1 MADTPSQESVV
12 SETES
17 NDSTILNDETAT
29 AQAFAN
35 LLNND
40 ETAKGSEESE
50 TPKLEEE
57 KATLEKDNSDP
68 LLEDLDGQEIVDE
81 NDASSEN
88 EETLYDVKVN
98 GEDYKVNLQ
107 ELKKGYQLEKNY
119 TKKNMELSDKRKDVD
134 SLQQNLTKELEA
146 VKNSRN
152 QYAKQLEVLSQNL
165 QQKEENIDWDNLY
178 QTDPAEYVKLKA
190 ESDKKKEALNLAQQ
204 EQMRIQQ
211 EQRSEQEKVY
221 NDYIAKERKIL
232 AEKLP
237 VYADKD
243 KSAEFTKRL
252 SSFAKESGY
261 TDQEIAMMVDHR
273 AVLLLADAY
282 RYNQLKKTKLSGNK
296 VNKAPRVVS
305 SNASNIR
312 EDSDKKQN
320 VDKRMTRLKKSGH
333 IKDAQSVLKE
343 MYFNE

>member
-12 SETES
+12 SQTES
-17 NDSTILNDETAT
+17 NDSPILNDETAT

-134 SLQQNLTKELEA
+134 SLQENLTKELEA

-152 QYAKQLEVLSQNL
+152 KYAEQLEVLTQNL
-165 QQKEENIDWDNLY
+165 QREEKVDWEALY
-178 QTDPAEYVKLKA
+178 QDNPAEYVRKKA
-190 ESDKKKEALNLAQQ
+190 ESDKQKEMLQLAQQ
-204 EQMRIQQ
+204 EKQRIQN
-211 EQRSEQEKVY
+211 EQREEQNKIY
-221 NDYIAKERKIL
+221 QNYIQNERKIL

-237 VYADKD
+237 VYADKE
-243 KSAEFTKRL
+243 KGAELTRNLKN
-252 SSFAKESGY
+252 FALESGY
-261 TDQEIAMMVDHR
+261 TEQEIDMMVDHR
-273 AVLLLADAY
+273 AVLLLVDAY
-282 RYNQLKKTKLSGNK
+282 RYKQLKNTKLQDKK
-296 VNKAPRVVS
+296 VRRAPRVVS
-305 SNASNIR
+305 SNASNVR
-312 EDSDKKQN
+312 EESDRQQ
-320 VDKRMTRLKKSGH
+320 DMSKRMNKLKQSGGLQ
-333 IKDAQSVLKE
+333 DAQDVFLE
-343 MYFNE
+343 MLQ

>member
-12 SETES
+12 SEAES
-17 NDSTILNDETAT
+17 KDSPILNDETAT

-35 LLNND
+35 LLNKD

-50 TPKLEEE
+50 TTKLEEE
-57 KATLEKDNSDP
+57 KATLEEDNSDP

-119 TKKNMELSDKRKDVD
+119 TKKNMELSDKRKDID

-152 QYAKQLEVLSQNL
+152 QYAEQLEVLSQNL

-190 ESDKKKEALNLAQQ
+190 ESDKKKEMLQLAQQ
-204 EQMRIQQ
+204 ERQRIQE

-221 NDYIAKERKIL
+221 NDYIAKERQIL

-237 VYADKD
+237 VYADKE
-243 KSAEFTKRL
+243 KGVEFTKRL

-261 TDQEIAMMVDHR
+261 SDQEIAMMVDHR

-282 RYNQLKKTKLSGNK
+282 RYNQLKKTKLEGKK
-296 VNKAPRVVS
+296 VKRTHRVLT
-305 SNASNIR
+305 SNAANVR
-312 EDSDKKQN
+312 ENSEKQQDI
-320 VDKRMTRLKKSGH
+320 DKRMTKLKQSGGLE
-333 IKDAQSVLKE
+333 DARNVFLE
-343 MYFNE
+343 MLQ

>member
-12 SETES
+12 SQTES
-17 NDSTILNDETAT
+17 NDSPILNDETAT

-119 TKKNMELSDKRKDVD
+119 TKKNMELSDKRKDVE
-134 SLQQNLTKELEA
+134 SLQENLTKELEA

-152 QYAKQLEVLSQNL
+152 KYAEQLEVLTQNL
-165 QQKEENIDWDNLY
+165 QREEKVDWEALY
-178 QTDPAEYVKLKA
+178 QDNPAEYVRKKA
-190 ESDKKKEALNLAQQ
+190 ESDKQKEMLQLAQQ
-204 EQMRIQQ
+204 EKQRIQN
-211 EQRSEQEKVY
+211 EQREEQNKIY
-221 NDYIAKERKIL
+221 QNYIQNERKIL

-237 VYADKD
+237 VYADKE
-243 KSAEFTKRL
+243 KGAELTRNLKN
-252 SSFAKESGY
+252 FALESGY
-261 TDQEIAMMVDHR
+261 TEQEIDMMVDHR
-273 AVLLLADAY
+273 AVLLLVDAY
-282 RYNQLKKTKLSGNK
+282 RYKQLKNTKLQDKK
-296 VNKAPRVVS
+296 VRRAPRVVS
-305 SNASNIR
+305 SNASNVR
-312 EDSDKKQN
+312 EESDRQQ
-320 VDKRMTRLKKSGH
+320 DMSKRMNKLKQSGGLE
-333 IKDAQSVLKE
+333 DAQDVFLE
-343 MYFNE
+343 MLQ

>member
-17 NDSTILNDETAT
+17 NDSPILNDETAT

-134 SLQQNLTKELEA
+134 SLQENLTKELEA

-152 QYAKQLEVLSQNL
+152 KYAEQLEVLTQNL
-165 QQKEENIDWDNLY
+165 QREEKVDWEALY
-178 QTDPAEYVKLKA
+178 QDNPAEYVRKKA
-190 ESDKKKEALNLAQQ
+190 ESDKQKEMLQLAQQ
-204 EQMRIQQ
+204 EKQRIQN
-211 EQRSEQEKVY
+211 EQREEQNKIY
-221 NDYIAKERKIL
+221 QNYIQNERKIL

-237 VYADKD
+237 VYADKE
-243 KSAEFTKRL
+243 KGAELTRNLKN
-252 SSFAKESGY
+252 FALESGY
-261 TDQEIAMMVDHR
+261 TEQEIDMMVDHR
-273 AVLLLADAY
+273 AVLLLVDAY
-282 RYNQLKKTKLSGNK
+282 RYKQLKNTKLQDKK
-296 VNKAPRVVS
+296 VRRAPRVVS
-305 SNASNIR
+305 SNASNVR
-312 EDSDKKQN
+312 EESDRQQ
-320 VDKRMTRLKKSGH
+320 DMSKRMNKLKQSGGLE
-333 IKDAQSVLKE
+333 DAQDVFLE
-343 MYFNE
+343 MLQ

>member
-12 SETES
+12 SQTES

-88 EETLYDVKVN
+88 EETLYEVKVN

-119 TKKNMELSDKRKDVD
+119 TKKNMELSDKRKDVE
-134 SLQQNLTKELEA
+134 SLQENLTKELEA

-152 QYAKQLEVLSQNL
+152 KYAEQLEVLTQNL
-165 QQKEENIDWDNLY
+165 QREEKVDWEALY
-178 QTDPAEYVKLKA
+178 QDNPAEYVRKKA
-190 ESDKKKEALNLAQQ
+190 ESDKQKEMLQLAQQ
-204 EQMRIQQ
+204 EKQRIQN
-211 EQRSEQEKVY
+211 EQRDEQNKIY
-221 NDYIAKERKIL
+221 QNYIQNERKIL

-237 VYADKD
+237 VYADKE
-243 KSAEFTKRL
+243 KGAELTRNLKN
-252 SSFAKESGY
+252 FALESGY
-261 TDQEIAMMVDHR
+261 TEQEIDMMVDHR
-273 AVLLLADAY
+273 AVLLLVDAY
-282 RYNQLKKTKLSGNK
+282 RYKQLKNTKLQDKK
-296 VNKAPRVVS
+296 VRRAPKVVS
-305 SNASNIR
+305 SNASNVR
-312 EDSDKKQN
+312 EESDRQQ
-320 VDKRMTRLKKSGH
+320 DMSKRMNKLKQSGGLQ
-333 IKDAQSVLKE
+333 DAQDVFLE
-343 MYFNE
+343 MLQ

>member
-88 EETLYDVKVN
+88 EETLYEVKVN

-134 SLQQNLTKELEA
+134 SLQENLTKELEA

-152 QYAKQLEVLSQNL
+152 KYAEQLEVLSQNL
-165 QQKEENIDWDNLY
+165 QREEKVDWEALY
-178 QTDPAEYVKLKA
+178 QDNPAEYVRKKA
-190 ESDKKKEALNLAQQ
+190 ESDKQKEMLQLAQQ
-204 EQMRIQQ
+204 EKQRIQN
-211 EQRSEQEKVY
+211 EQRDEQNKIY
-221 NDYIAKERKIL
+221 QNYIQNERKIL

-237 VYADKD
+237 VYADKE
-243 KSAEFTKRL
+243 KGAELTRNLKN
-252 SSFAKESGY
+252 FALESGY
-261 TDQEIAMMVDHR
+261 TEQEIDMMVDHR
-273 AVLLLADAY
+273 AVLLLVDAY
-282 RYNQLKKTKLSGNK
+282 RYKQLKNTKLQDKK
-296 VNKAPRVVS
+296 VRRAPRVVS
-305 SNASNIR
+305 SNASNVR
-312 EDSDKKQN
+312 EESDRQQ
-320 VDKRMTRLKKSGH
+320 DMSKRMNKLKQSGGLQ
-333 IKDAQSVLKE
+333 DAQDVFLE
-343 MYFNE
+343 MLQ

>member
-88 EETLYDVKVN
+88 EETLYEVKVN

-134 SLQQNLTKELEA
+134 SLQENLTKELEA

-152 QYAKQLEVLSQNL
+152 KYAEQLEVLSQNL
-165 QQKEENIDWDNLY
+165 QREEKVDWEALY
-178 QTDPAEYVKLKA
+178 QDNPAEYVRKKA
-190 ESDKKKEALNLAQQ
+190 ESDKQKEMLQLAQQ
-204 EQMRIQQ
+204 EKQRIQN
-211 EQRSEQEKVY
+211 EQRDEQNKIY
-221 NDYIAKERKIL
+221 QNYIQNERKIL

-237 VYADKD
+237 VYADKE
-243 KSAEFTKRL
+243 KGAELTRNLKN
-252 SSFAKESGY
+252 FALESGY
-261 TDQEIAMMVDHR
+261 TEQEIDMMVDHR
-273 AVLLLADAY
+273 AVLLLVDAY
-282 RYNQLKKTKLSGNK
+282 RYKQLKNTKLQDKK
-296 VNKAPRVVS
+296 VRRAPRVVS
-305 SNASNIR
+305 SNASNVR
-312 EDSDKKQN
+312 EESDRQQ
-320 VDKRMTRLKKSGH
+320 DMSKRMNKLKQSGGLEDA
-333 IKDAQSVLKE
+333 KDVFLE
-343 MYFNE
+343 MLQ

>member
-17 NDSTILNDETAT
+17 NDSPILNDETAT

-134 SLQQNLTKELEA
+134 SLQGNLTKELEA

-152 QYAKQLEVLSQNL
+152 KYAEQLEVLTQNL
-165 QQKEENIDWDNLY
+165 QREEKVDWEALY
-178 QTDPAEYVKLKA
+178 QDNPAEYVRKKA
-190 ESDKKKEALNLAQQ
+190 ESDKQKEMLQLAQQ
-204 EQMRIQQ
+204 EKQRIQN
-211 EQRSEQEKVY
+211 EQREEQNKIY
-221 NDYIAKERKIL
+221 QNYIQNERKIL

-237 VYADKD
+237 VYADKE
-243 KSAEFTKRL
+243 KGAELTRNLKN
-252 SSFAKESGY
+252 FALERG
-261 TDQEIAMMVDHR
+261 
-273 AVLLLADAY
+273 
-282 RYNQLKKTKLSGNK
+282 
-296 VNKAPRVVS
+296 
-305 SNASNIR
+305 
-312 EDSDKKQN
+312 
-320 VDKRMTRLKKSGH
+320 
-333 IKDAQSVLKE
+333 
-343 MYFNE
+343 

>member
-1 MADTPSQESVV
+1 MADTPQEESVV
-12 SETES
+12 SQPTYKTEET
-17 NDSTILNDETAT
+17 T
-29 AQAFAN
+29 QAFAT
-35 LLNND
+35 LLNKE
-40 ETAKGSEESE
+40 ETARNEELDAPKSEEGE
-50 TPKLEEE
+50 VDL
-57 KATLEKDNSDP
+57 AKDNDDP
-68 LLEDLDGQEIVDE
+68 LLEDLEVDEIVD
-81 NDASSEN
+81 NDEASTES
-88 EETLYDVKVN
+88 EETLYDVTVN
-98 GEDYKVNLQ
+98 GNNQKVNLT
-107 ELKKGYQLEKNY
+107 ELMKGYSRESDY
-119 TKKNMELSDKRKDVD
+119 TKKTMDLSNQRKEVE
-134 SLQQNLTKELEA
+134 SLQDNLKKEFDA
-146 VKNSRN
+146 VKSSRN
-152 QYAKQLEVLSQNL
+152 QYAEQLQVLTQNL
-165 QQKEENIDWDNLY
+165 QQQEQNIDWDNLY

-190 ESDKKKEALNLAQQ
+190 ESDRKKETLNLAQQ

-237 VYADKD
+237 VYADKN

-296 VNKAPRVVS
+296 VNKAPRVFT

-312 EDSDKKQN
+312 EESNAKQN
-320 VDKRMTRLKKSGH
+320 IDKRMTRLKKSGH
-333 IKDAQSVLKE
+333 VRDAQSVLKE

>member
-12 SETES
+12 SQTES

-134 SLQQNLTKELEA
+134 SLQENLTKELEA

-152 QYAKQLEVLSQNL
+152 KYAEQLEVLTQNL
-165 QQKEENIDWDNLY
+165 QREEKVDWEALY
-178 QTDPAEYVKLKA
+178 QDNPAEYVRKKA
-190 ESDKKKEALNLAQQ
+190 ESDKQKEMLQLAQQ
-204 EQMRIQQ
+204 EKQRIQN
-211 EQRSEQEKVY
+211 EQRDEQNKIY
-221 NDYIAKERKIL
+221 QNYIQNERKIL

-237 VYADKD
+237 VYADKE
-243 KSAEFTKRL
+243 KGAELTRNLKN
-252 SSFAKESGY
+252 FALESGY
-261 TDQEIAMMVDHR
+261 TEQEIDMMVDHR
-273 AVLLLADAY
+273 AVLLLVDAY
-282 RYNQLKKTKLSGNK
+282 RYKQLKNTKLQDKK
-296 VNKAPRVVS
+296 VRRAPKVVS
-305 SNASNIR
+305 SNASNVR
-312 EDSDKKQN
+312 EESDRQQ
-320 VDKRMTRLKKSGH
+320 DMSKRMNKLKQSGGLQ
-333 IKDAQSVLKE
+333 DAQDVFLE
-343 MYFNE
+343 MLQ

>member
-88 EETLYDVKVN
+88 EETLYEVKVN

-119 TKKNMELSDKRKDVD
+119 TKKNMELSDKRKDVE
-134 SLQQNLTKELEA
+134 SLQENLTKELEA

-152 QYAKQLEVLSQNL
+152 KYAEQLEVLTQNL
-165 QQKEENIDWDNLY
+165 QREEKVDWEALY
-178 QTDPAEYVKLKA
+178 QDNPAEYVRKKA
-190 ESDKKKEALNLAQQ
+190 ESDKQKEMLQLAQQ
-204 EQMRIQQ
+204 EKQRIQN
-211 EQRSEQEKVY
+211 EQRDEQNKIY
-221 NDYIAKERKIL
+221 QNYIQNERKIL

-237 VYADKD
+237 VYADKE
-243 KSAEFTKRL
+243 KGAELTRNLKN
-252 SSFAKESGY
+252 FALESGY
-261 TDQEIAMMVDHR
+261 TEQEIDMMVDHR
-273 AVLLLADAY
+273 AVLLLVDAY
-282 RYNQLKKTKLSGNK
+282 RYKQLKNTKLQDKK
-296 VNKAPRVVS
+296 VRRAPKVVS
-305 SNASNIR
+305 SNASNVR
-312 EDSDKKQN
+312 EESDRQQ
-320 VDKRMTRLKKSGH
+320 DMSKRMNKLKQSGGLQ
-333 IKDAQSVLKE
+333 DAQDVFLE
-343 MYFNE
+343 MLQ

>member
-12 SETES
+12 SQTES

-119 TKKNMELSDKRKDVD
+119 TKKNMELSDKRKDVE
-134 SLQQNLTKELEA
+134 SLQENLTKELEA

-152 QYAKQLEVLSQNL
+152 KYAEQLEVLTQNL
-165 QQKEENIDWDNLY
+165 QREEKVDWEALY
-178 QTDPAEYVKLKA
+178 QDNPAEYVRKKA
-190 ESDKKKEALNLAQQ
+190 ESDKQKEMLQLAQQ
-204 EQMRIQQ
+204 EKQRIQN
-211 EQRSEQEKVY
+211 EQRDEQNKIY
-221 NDYIAKERKIL
+221 QNYIQNERKIL

-237 VYADKD
+237 VYADKE
-243 KSAEFTKRL
+243 KGAELTRNLKN
-252 SSFAKESGY
+252 FALESGY
-261 TDQEIAMMVDHR
+261 TEQEIDMMVDHR
-273 AVLLLADAY
+273 AVLLLVDAY
-282 RYNQLKKTKLSGNK
+282 RYKQLKNTKLQDKK
-296 VNKAPRVVS
+296 VRRAPKVVS
-305 SNASNIR
+305 SNASNVR
-312 EDSDKKQN
+312 EESDRQQ
-320 VDKRMTRLKKSGH
+320 DMSKRMNKLKQSGGLQ
-333 IKDAQSVLKE
+333 DAQDVFLE
-343 MYFNE
+343 MLQ

>member
-12 SETES
+12 SQTES

-88 EETLYDVKVN
+88 EETLYEVKVN

-134 SLQQNLTKELEA
+134 SLQENLTKELEA

-152 QYAKQLEVLSQNL
+152 KYAEQLEVLTQNL
-165 QQKEENIDWDNLY
+165 QREEKVDWEALY
-178 QTDPAEYVKLKA
+178 QDNPAEYVRKKA
-190 ESDKKKEALNLAQQ
+190 ESDKQKEMLQLAQQ
-204 EQMRIQQ
+204 EKQRIQN
-211 EQRSEQEKVY
+211 EQRDEQNKIY
-221 NDYIAKERKIL
+221 QNYIQNERKIL

-237 VYADKD
+237 VYADKE
-243 KSAEFTKRL
+243 KGAELTRNLKN
-252 SSFAKESGY
+252 FALESGY
-261 TDQEIAMMVDHR
+261 TEQEIDMMVDHR
-273 AVLLLADAY
+273 AVLLLVDAY
-282 RYNQLKKTKLSGNK
+282 RYKQLKNTKLQDKK
-296 VNKAPRVVS
+296 VRRAPRVVS
-305 SNASNIR
+305 SNASNVR
-312 EDSDKKQN
+312 EESDRQQ
-320 VDKRMTRLKKSGH
+320 DMSKRMNKLKQSGGLQ
-333 IKDAQSVLKE
+333 DAQDVFLE
-343 MYFNE
+343 MLQ

>member
-1 MADTPSQESVV
+1 MADTPQEESVV
-12 SETES
+12 SQPTYKTEET
-17 NDSTILNDETAT
+17 T
-29 AQAFAN
+29 QAFAT
-35 LLNND
+35 LLQN
-40 ETAKGSEESE
+40 EKTARNEELEATKSEEGE
-50 TPKLEEE
+50 VDL
-57 KATLEKDNSDP
+57 AKDNDDP
-68 LLEDLDGQEIVDE
+68 LLEDLEVDEIVD
-81 NDASSEN
+81 NDEASTES
-88 EETLYDVKVN
+88 EETLYDVIVN
-98 GEDYKVNLQ
+98 GNNQKVNLN
-107 ELKKGYQLEKNY
+107 ELMKGYSRESDY
-119 TKKNMELSDKRKDVD
+119 TKKTMDLSNQRKEVE
-134 SLQQNLTKELEA
+134 SLQSNLKKEFDA
-146 VKNSRN
+146 VKSSRN
-152 QYAKQLEVLSQNL
+152 QYAEQLQVLTQNL
-165 QQKEENIDWDNLY
+165 QQQEQNIDWDNLY

-190 ESDKKKEALNLAQQ
+190 ESDRKKETLGLAQQ

-237 VYADKD
+237 VYADKN

-261 TDQEIAMMVDHR
+261 SDQEIAMMVDHR

-312 EDSDKKQN
+312 EDSDQKQN

>member
-12 SETES
+12 SQTES

-119 TKKNMELSDKRKDVD
+119 TKKNMELSDKRKDVE
-134 SLQQNLTKELEA
+134 SLQENLTKELEA

-152 QYAKQLEVLSQNL
+152 KYAEQLEVLTQNL
-165 QQKEENIDWDNLY
+165 QREEKVDWEALY
-178 QTDPAEYVKLKA
+178 QDNPAEYVRKKA
-190 ESDKKKEALNLAQQ
+190 ESDKQKEMLQLAQQ
-204 EQMRIQQ
+204 EKQRIQN
-211 EQRSEQEKVY
+211 EQRDEQNKIY
-221 NDYIAKERKIL
+221 QNYIQNERKIL

-237 VYADKD
+237 VYADKE
-243 KSAEFTKRL
+243 KGAELTRNLKN
-252 SSFAKESGY
+252 FALESGY
-261 TDQEIAMMVDHR
+261 TEQEIDMMVDHR
-273 AVLLLADAY
+273 AVLLLVDAY
-282 RYNQLKKTKLSGNK
+282 RYKQLKNTKLQDKK
-296 VNKAPRVVS
+296 VRRAPRVVS
-305 SNASNIR
+305 SNASNVR
-312 EDSDKKQN
+312 EESDRQQ
-320 VDKRMTRLKKSGH
+320 DMSKRMNKLKQSGGLQ
-333 IKDAQSVLKE
+333 DAQDVFLE
-343 MYFNE
+343 MLQ

>member
-12 SETES
+12 SQTES
-17 NDSTILNDETAT
+17 NDSPILNDETAT

-134 SLQQNLTKELEA
+134 SLQENLTKELEA

-152 QYAKQLEVLSQNL
+152 KYAEQLEILTQNL
-165 QQKEENIDWDNLY
+165 QREEKVDWEALY
-178 QTDPAEYVKLKA
+178 QDNPAEYVRKKA
-190 ESDKKKEALNLAQQ
+190 ESDKQKEMLQLAQQ
-204 EQMRIQQ
+204 EKQRIQN
-211 EQRSEQEKVY
+211 EQRDEQNKIY
-221 NDYIAKERKIL
+221 QNYIQNERKIL

-237 VYADKD
+237 VYADKE
-243 KSAEFTKRL
+243 KGAELTRNLKN
-252 SSFAKESGY
+252 FALESGY
-261 TDQEIAMMVDHR
+261 TEQEIDMMVDHR
-273 AVLLLADAY
+273 AVLLLVDAY
-282 RYNQLKKTKLSGNK
+282 RYKQLKNTKLQDKK
-296 VNKAPRVVS
+296 VRRAPRVVS
-305 SNASNIR
+305 SNASNVR
-312 EDSDKKQN
+312 EESDRQQ
-320 VDKRMTRLKKSGH
+320 DMSKRMNKLKQSGGLE
-333 IKDAQSVLKE
+333 DAQDVFLE
-343 MYFNE
+343 MLQ

>member
-12 SETES
+12 SQTES
-17 NDSTILNDETAT
+17 NDSPILNDETAT

-134 SLQQNLTKELEA
+134 SLQENLTKELEA

-152 QYAKQLEVLSQNL
+152 KYAEQLEVLTQNL
-165 QQKEENIDWDNLY
+165 QREEKVDWEALY
-178 QTDPAEYVKLKA
+178 QDNPAEYVRKKA
-190 ESDKKKEALNLAQQ
+190 ESDKQKEMLQLAQQ
-204 EQMRIQQ
+204 EKQRIQN
-211 EQRSEQEKVY
+211 EQREEQNKIY
-221 NDYIAKERKIL
+221 QNYIQNERKIL

-237 VYADKD
+237 VYADKE
-243 KSAEFTKRL
+243 KGAELTRNLKN
-252 SSFAKESGY
+252 FALESGY
-261 TDQEIAMMVDHR
+261 TEQEIDMMVDHR
-273 AVLLLADAY
+273 AVLLLVDAY
-282 RYNQLKKTKLSGNK
+282 RYKQLKNTKLQDKK
-296 VNKAPRVVS
+296 VRRAPRVVS
-305 SNASNIR
+305 SNASNVR
-312 EDSDKKQN
+312 EESDRQQ
-320 VDKRMTRLKKSGH
+320 DMSKRMNKLKQSGGLE
-333 IKDAQSVLKE
+333 DAQDVFLE
-343 MYFNE
+343 MLQ

>member
-1 MADTPSQESVV
+1 M
-12 SETES
+12 
-17 NDSTILNDETAT
+17 
-29 AQAFAN
+29 
-35 LLNND
+35 
-40 ETAKGSEESE
+40 
-50 TPKLEEE
+50 
-57 KATLEKDNSDP
+57 
-68 LLEDLDGQEIVDE
+68 
-81 NDASSEN
+81 
-88 EETLYDVKVN
+88 
-98 GEDYKVNLQ
+98 
-107 ELKKGYQLEKNY
+107 
-119 TKKNMELSDKRKDVD
+119 
-134 SLQQNLTKELEA
+134 
-146 VKNSRN
+146 RN
-152 QYAKQLEVLSQNL
+152 
-165 QQKEENIDWDNLY
+165 
-178 QTDPAEYVKLKA
+178 
-190 ESDKKKEALNLAQQ
+190 
-204 EQMRIQQ
+204 QQ

-237 VYADKD
+237 VYADKN

>member
-88 EETLYDVKVN
+88 EETLYEVKVN

-134 SLQQNLTKELEA
+134 SLQENLTKELEA

-152 QYAKQLEVLSQNL
+152 KYAEQLEVLTQNL
-165 QQKEENIDWDNLY
+165 QREEKVDWEALY
-178 QTDPAEYVKLKA
+178 QDNPAEYVRKKA
-190 ESDKKKEALNLAQQ
+190 ESDKQKEMLQLAQQ
-204 EQMRIQQ
+204 EKQRIQN
-211 EQRSEQEKVY
+211 EQRDEQNKIY
-221 NDYIAKERKIL
+221 QNYIQNERKIL

-237 VYADKD
+237 VYADKE
-243 KSAEFTKRL
+243 KGAELTRNLKN
-252 SSFAKESGY
+252 FALESGY
-261 TDQEIAMMVDHR
+261 TEQEIDMMVDHR
-273 AVLLLADAY
+273 AVLLLVDAY
-282 RYNQLKKTKLSGNK
+282 RYKQLKNTKLQDKK
-296 VNKAPRVVS
+296 VRRAPRVVS
-305 SNASNIR
+305 SNASNVR
-312 EDSDKKQN
+312 EESDRQQ
-320 VDKRMTRLKKSGH
+320 DMSKRMNKLKQSGGLQ
-333 IKDAQSVLKE
+333 DAQDVFLE
-343 MYFNE
+343 MLQ

>member
-17 NDSTILNDETAT
+17 NDSPILNDETAT

-134 SLQQNLTKELEA
+134 SLQENLTKELEA

-152 QYAKQLEVLSQNL
+152 KYAEQLEVLTQNL
-165 QQKEENIDWDNLY
+165 QREEKVDWEALY
-178 QTDPAEYVKLKA
+178 QDNPAEYVRKKA
-190 ESDKKKEALNLAQQ
+190 ESDKQKEMLQLAQQ
-204 EQMRIQQ
+204 EKQRIQN
-211 EQRSEQEKVY
+211 EQRDEQNKIY
-221 NDYIAKERKIL
+221 QNYIQNERKIL

-237 VYADKD
+237 VYADKE
-243 KSAEFTKRL
+243 KGAELTRNLKN
-252 SSFAKESGY
+252 FALESGY
-261 TDQEIAMMVDHR
+261 TEQEIDMMVDHR
-273 AVLLLADAY
+273 AVLLLVDAY
-282 RYNQLKKTKLSGNK
+282 RYKQLKNTKLQDKK
-296 VNKAPRVVS
+296 VRRAPRVVS
-305 SNASNIR
+305 SNASNVR
-312 EDSDKKQN
+312 EESDRQQ
-320 VDKRMTRLKKSGH
+320 DMSKRMNKLKQSGGLQ
-333 IKDAQSVLKE
+333 DAQDVFLE
-343 MYFNE
+343 MLQ

>member
-17 NDSTILNDETAT
+17 NDSPILNDETAT

-134 SLQQNLTKELEA
+134 SLQENLTKELEA

-152 QYAKQLEVLSQNL
+152 KYAEQLEVLTQNL
-165 QQKEENIDWDNLY
+165 QREEKVDWEALY
-178 QTDPAEYVKLKA
+178 QDNPAEYVRKKA
-190 ESDKKKEALNLAQQ
+190 ESDKQKEMLQLAQQ
-204 EQMRIQQ
+204 EKQRIQN
-211 EQRSEQEKVY
+211 EQREEQNKIY
-221 NDYIAKERKIL
+221 QNYIQNERKIL

-237 VYADKD
+237 VYADKE
-243 KSAEFTKRL
+243 KGAELTRNLKN
-252 SSFAKESGY
+252 FALESGY
-261 TDQEIAMMVDHR
+261 TEQEIDMMVDHR
-273 AVLLLADAY
+273 AVLLLVDAY
-282 RYNQLKKTKLSGNK
+282 RYKQLKNTKLQDKK
-296 VNKAPRVVS
+296 VRRAPRVVS
-305 SNASNIR
+305 SNASNVR
-312 EDSDKKQN
+312 EESDRQQ
-320 VDKRMTRLKKSGH
+320 DMSKRMNKLKQSGGLE
-333 IKDAQSVLKE
+333 DAQDVFLEMLK
-343 MYFNE
+343 

>member
-17 NDSTILNDETAT
+17 NDSPILNDETAT

-57 KATLEKDNSDP
+57 KATLEEDNSDP

-134 SLQQNLTKELEA
+134 SLQENLTKELEA

-152 QYAKQLEVLSQNL
+152 KYAEQLEVLTQNL
-165 QQKEENIDWDNLY
+165 QREEKVDWEALY
-178 QTDPAEYVKLKA
+178 QDNPAEYVRKKA
-190 ESDKKKEALNLAQQ
+190 ESDKQKEMLQLAQQ
-204 EQMRIQQ
+204 EKQRIQN
-211 EQRSEQEKVY
+211 EQREEQNKIY
-221 NDYIAKERKIL
+221 QNYIQNERKIL

-237 VYADKD
+237 VYADKE
-243 KSAEFTKRL
+243 KGAELTRNLKN
-252 SSFAKESGY
+252 FALESGY
-261 TDQEIAMMVDHR
+261 TEQEIDMMVDHR
-273 AVLLLADAY
+273 AVLLLVDAY
-282 RYNQLKKTKLSGNK
+282 RYKQLKNTKLQDKK
-296 VNKAPRVVS
+296 VRRAPRVVS
-305 SNASNIR
+305 SNASNVR
-312 EDSDKKQN
+312 EESDRQQ
-320 VDKRMTRLKKSGH
+320 DMSKRMNKLKQSGGLQ
-333 IKDAQSVLKE
+333 DAQDVFLE
-343 MYFNE
+343 MLQ

>member
-12 SETES
+12 SEAES
-17 NDSTILNDETAT
+17 KDSSILNDETAT

-35 LLNND
+35 LLNKD

-57 KATLEKDNSDP
+57 KATLEEDNSDP
-68 LLEDLDGQEIVDE
+68 LLEDLDGQEIVDDTE
-81 NDASSEN
+81 ANSEN
-88 EETLYDVKVN
+88 EETLYEVKVD

-119 TKKNMELSDKRKDVD
+119 TKKNMELSDKRKDIE

-152 QYAKQLEVLSQNL
+152 QYAEQLEVLSQNL
-165 QQKEENIDWDNLY
+165 KQEDNIDWDGLY
-178 QTDPAEYVKLKA
+178 NSDPAEYVKMKA
-190 ESDKKKEALNLAQQ
+190 ESDKKKEMLQLAQQ
-204 EQMRIQQ
+204 ERQRIQQ

-221 NDYIAKERKIL
+221 NDYIAKERQIL

-237 VYADKD
+237 VYADKE
-243 KSAEFTKRL
+243 KGVEFTKRL

-261 TDQEIAMMVDHR
+261 SDKEISMMVDHR
-273 AVLLLADAY
+273 AILLLADAY
-282 RYNQLKKTKLSGNK
+282 RYNQLKKTKLEGKK
-296 VNKAPRVVS
+296 VKKTPRVVS
-305 SNASNIR
+305 SNASNVR
-312 EDSDKKQN
+312 ENSEKQQ
-320 VDKRMTRLKKSGH
+320 DIAKRMTKLKQSGGLEDA
-333 IKDAQSVLKE
+333 KDVFLE
-343 MYFNE
+343 MLQ

>member
-17 NDSTILNDETAT
+17 KDSSILNDETAT

-57 KATLEKDNSDP
+57 KATLEEDNSDP

-88 EETLYDVKVN
+88 EETLYEVKVN

-134 SLQQNLTKELEA
+134 SLQENLTKELNA

-152 QYAKQLEVLSQNL
+152 QYAEQLKILSQNL
-165 QQKEENIDWDNLY
+165 QQQEDNNSFEHLLD
-178 QTDPAEYVKLKA
+178 TDPTEYIRKKA
-190 ESDKKKEALNLAQQ
+190 ESDKRKEALQITQQ
-204 EQMRIQQ
+204 EQSRIQQ
-211 EQRSEQEKVY
+211 EQRQEQEKIY
-221 NDYIAKERKIL
+221 KDYIANERKIL
-232 AEKLP
+232 VDKLP
-237 VYADKD
+237 VYADKV
-243 KSAEFTKRL
+243 KGNELRNNLKN
-252 SSFAKESGY
+252 FALESGY
-261 TDQEIAMMVDHR
+261 SQQELDMMVDHR
-273 AVLLLADAY
+273 AILLLVDAY
-282 RYNQLKKTKLSGNK
+282 RYKQLKNTKLEGKK
-296 VNKAPRVVS
+296 VKKAPRVVT
-305 SNASNIR
+305 SNASNVR
-312 EDSDKKQN
+312 DDSEKQQDIN
-320 VDKRMTRLKKSGH
+320 KRMNKLKQSGGLE
-333 IKDAQSVLKE
+333 DARNVFLE
-343 MYFNE
+343 MLQ

>member
-17 NDSTILNDETAT
+17 NDSPILNDETAT

-134 SLQQNLTKELEA
+134 SLQENLTKELEA

-152 QYAKQLEVLSQNL
+152 KYAEQLEVLTQNL
-165 QQKEENIDWDNLY
+165 QREEKVDWEALY
-178 QTDPAEYVKLKA
+178 QDNPAEYVRKKA
-190 ESDKKKEALNLAQQ
+190 ESDKQKEMLQLAQQ
-204 EQMRIQQ
+204 EKQRIQN
-211 EQRSEQEKVY
+211 EQRDEQNKIY
-221 NDYIAKERKIL
+221 QNYIQNERKIL

-237 VYADKD
+237 VYADKE
-243 KSAEFTKRL
+243 KGAELTRNLKN
-252 SSFAKESGY
+252 FALESGY
-261 TDQEIAMMVDHR
+261 TEQEIDMMVDHR
-273 AVLLLADAY
+273 AVLLLVDAY
-282 RYNQLKKTKLSGNK
+282 RYKQLKNTKLQDKK
-296 VNKAPRVVS
+296 VRRAPRVVS
-305 SNASNIR
+305 SNASNVR
-312 EDSDKKQN
+312 EESDRQQ
-320 VDKRMTRLKKSGH
+320 DMSKRMNKLKQSGGLE
-333 IKDAQSVLKE
+333 DAQDVFLE
-343 MYFNE
+343 MLQ

>member
-12 SETES
+12 SQTES
-17 NDSTILNDETAT
+17 NDSPILNDETAT

-98 GEDYKVNLQ
+98 GENYKVNLQ

-119 TKKNMELSDKRKDVD
+119 TKKNMELSDKRKDVE
-134 SLQQNLTKELEA
+134 SLQENLTKELEA

-152 QYAKQLEVLSQNL
+152 KYAEQLEILTQNL
-165 QQKEENIDWDNLY
+165 QREEKVDWEALY
-178 QTDPAEYVKLKA
+178 QDNPAEYVRKKA
-190 ESDKKKEALNLAQQ
+190 ESDKQKEMLQLAQQ
-204 EQMRIQQ
+204 EKQRILN
-211 EQRSEQEKVY
+211 EQREEQNKIY
-221 NDYIAKERKIL
+221 QNYIQNERKIL

-237 VYADKD
+237 VYADKE
-243 KSAEFTKRL
+243 KGAELTRNLKN
-252 SSFAKESGY
+252 FALESGY
-261 TDQEIAMMVDHR
+261 TEQEIDMMVDHR
-273 AVLLLADAY
+273 AVLLLVDAY
-282 RYNQLKKTKLSGNK
+282 RYKQLKNTKLQDKK
-296 VNKAPRVVS
+296 VRRAPRVVS
-305 SNASNIR
+305 SNASNVR
-312 EDSDKKQN
+312 EESDRQQ
-320 VDKRMTRLKKSGH
+320 DMSKRMNKLKQSGGLQ
-333 IKDAQSVLKE
+333 DAQDVFLE
-343 MYFNE
+343 MLQ

>member
-12 SETES
+12 SQTES
-17 NDSTILNDETAT
+17 NDSPILNDETAT

-57 KATLEKDNSDP
+57 KATLEEDNSDP
-68 LLEDLDGQEIVDE
+68 LLEDLDGQEIVDDTE
-81 NDASSEN
+81 ANSEN

-98 GEDYKVNLQ
+98 GESYKVNLQ

-119 TKKNMELSDKRKDVD
+119 TKKNMELSDKRKDID

-152 QYAKQLEVLSQNL
+152 QYAEQLEVLSQNL
-165 QQKEENIDWDNLY
+165 KQEENIDWDGLY
-178 QTDPAEYVKLKA
+178 NSDPAEYVKMKA
-190 ESDKKKEALNLAQQ
+190 ESDKKKEMLQLAQQ
-204 EQMRIQQ
+204 ERQRIQQ

-221 NDYIAKERKIL
+221 NDYIAKERQIL

-237 VYADKD
+237 VYADKE
-243 KSAEFTKRL
+243 KGVEFTKRL

-261 TDQEIAMMVDHR
+261 SDKEISMMVDHR
-273 AVLLLADAY
+273 AILLLADAY
-282 RYNQLKKTKLSGNK
+282 RYNQLKKTKLEGKK
-296 VNKAPRVVS
+296 VKKTPRVVS
-305 SNASNIR
+305 SNASNVR
-312 EDSDKKQN
+312 ENSEKQQ
-320 VDKRMTRLKKSGH
+320 DIAKRMTKLKQSGGLEDA
-333 IKDAQSVLKE
+333 KDVFLE
-343 MYFNE
+343 MLQ

>member
-17 NDSTILNDETAT
+17 QDSSILNDETAT

-35 LLNND
+35 LLNKD

-57 KATLEKDNSDP
+57 KATLEKDNSDH
-68 LLEDLDGQEIVDE
+68 LLENLDGQEIVDDTE
-81 NDASSEN
+81 ANSEN

-152 QYAKQLEVLSQNL
+152 QYSEQLKILSQSL
-165 QQKEENIDWDNLY
+165 QQEEKIDWETLY
-178 QTDPAEYVKLKA
+178 QDNPAEYVRKKA
-190 ESDKKKEALNLAQQ
+190 ESDKRKETLQLAQQ

-211 EQRSEQEKVY
+211 ENRSEQEKIY
-221 NDYIAKERKIL
+221 QNYIANERKIL

-237 VYADKD
+237 VYADKE
-243 KSAEFTKRL
+243 KGAELTRNLKN
-252 SSFAKESGY
+252 FALESGY
-261 TDQEIAMMVDHR
+261 TEQEIDMMVDHR
-273 AVLLLADAY
+273 AVLLLVDAY
-282 RYNQLKKTKLSGNK
+282 RYKQLKNTKLKDKK
-296 VNKAPRVVS
+296 VKKTPKIVS
-305 SNASNIR
+305 SNASNVR
-312 EDSDKKQN
+312 EESEKQQ
-320 VDKRMTRLKKSGH
+320 DIAKRMNKLKQSGGLE
-333 IKDAQSVLKE
+333 DAQDVFLE
-343 MYFNE
+343 MLQ